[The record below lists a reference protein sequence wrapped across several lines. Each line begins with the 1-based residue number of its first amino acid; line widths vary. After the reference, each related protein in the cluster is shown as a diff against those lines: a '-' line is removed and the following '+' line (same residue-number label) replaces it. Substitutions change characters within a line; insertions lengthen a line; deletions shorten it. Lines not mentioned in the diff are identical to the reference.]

1 MASRFGLKSDPAV
14 SVVQTRRP
22 ARLREF
28 LEDTG
33 WVAGLA
39 EHDLP
44 VSELGLGTPGREG
57 RKIVA
62 VSTESE
68 FPAALIRH
76 ALGVAGRLGTE
87 VVALSVGRSEADASP
102 AAAGAHA
109 QKARELFGQRA
120 EKSAEQFSREARE
133 AGVTFRHLMRF
144 GRVADVVEQECARL
158 RRVEFVLAVKEQRGR
173 DCFHVSMPLFEVIG

>member
-1 MASRFGLKSDPAV
+1 MASRSGIKSGH
-14 SVVQTRRP
+14 VVQARRP

-39 EHDLP
+39 EHDLSA
-44 VSELGLGTPGREG
+44 SELGLGASGKENK
-57 RKIVA
+57 KIVA

-68 FPAALIRH
+68 FPPALIRH

-87 VVALSVGRSEADASP
+87 VVALSVSRPEPDSAPTASQT
-102 AAAGAHA
+102 HA
-109 QKARELFGQRA
+109 QKARELFEQRA
-120 EKSAEQFSREARE
+120 EKSAEQFSREAQE

-144 GRVADVVEQECARL
+144 GRVAEVVEQECARL
-158 RRVEFVLAVKEQRGR
+158 RRVEFVLAVKQQRGR
-173 DCFHVSMPLFEVIG
+173 DGFHVSMPLFEVIG

>member
-1 MASRFGLKSDPAV
+1 MKPGP
-14 SVVQTRRP
+14 VVQARRP

-28 LEDTG
+28 LEDAG

-44 VSELGLGTPGREG
+44 VSELGLSASGRES

-87 VVALSVGRSEADASP
+87 VVALSVSRSEPEGSSGAS
-102 AAAGAHA
+102 GTHA
-109 QKARELFGQRA
+109 QKARELFEQKA
-120 EKSAEQFSREARE
+120 EKSAGEFSREARE
-133 AGVTFRHLMRF
+133 AGVTFRHLIRF

-173 DCFHVSMPLFEVIG
+173 DGFHVSMPLFEVIG

>member
-1 MASRFGLKSDPAV
+1 MVSRFGMKSGP
-14 SVVQTRRP
+14 VVQARRP

-39 EHDLP
+39 EHDLSA
-44 VSELGLGTPGREG
+44 SELGLGASGKENK
-57 RKIVA
+57 KIVA

-68 FPAALIRH
+68 FPTALIRH

-87 VVALSVGRSEADASP
+87 VVALSVSKPEADSSQ
-102 AAAGAHA
+102 AHA
-109 QKARELFGQRA
+109 QKARELFEQRA
-120 EKSAEQFSREARE
+120 EKSAEAFSREARE

-144 GRVADVVEQECARL
+144 GRVAEVVEQECARL

-173 DCFHVSMPLFEVIG
+173 DGFHVSMPLFEVIG

>member
-1 MASRFGLKSDPAV
+1 MATRSGMKPGP
-14 SVVQTRRP
+14 VVQARRP

-39 EHDLP
+39 EHDMP
-44 VSELGLGTPGREG
+44 VSELGLNASGRES

-68 FPAALIRH
+68 FPPALIRH

-87 VVALSVGRSEADASP
+87 VVGLSVSRSEPEGSSHAS
-102 AAAGAHA
+102 GSHV
-109 QKARELFGQRA
+109 QRARELFEQRA
-120 EKSAEQFSREARE
+120 EKSAEEFSREARE

-144 GRVADVVEQECARL
+144 GRVAEVVEQECARL

-173 DCFHVSMPLFEVIG
+173 DGFHVSMPLFEVIG